1 MEAPIVDRMR
11 EHGANLHECH
21 APCHLRIDA
30 ESAPETPGAMV
41 HSERESV
48 DMVFVD
54 DLPSFHSV
62 TFTVTVRVRTL
73 GILSQWVTVS
83 MGFVK

>member
-11 EHGANLHECH
+11 EHSANLHECH
-21 APCHLRIDA
+21 APRSLRIDA
-30 ESAPETPGAMV
+30 QAPTETPGAVV
-41 HSERESV
+41 HSECEPV

-54 DLPSFHSV
+54 DLPSFHDV
-62 TFTVTVRVRTL
+62 AFTVTVRVCTL

-83 MGFVK
+83 IGGK

>member
-21 APCHLRIDA
+21 APRSLRIDA
-30 ESAPETPGAMV
+30 EPAPETPGAMR
-41 HSERESV
+41 HSEREPM
-48 DMVFVD
+48 DMVLVD

-62 TFTVTVRVRTL
+62 TFT
-73 GILSQWVTVS
+73 GY
-83 MGFVK
+83 GPD